1 MKIIFLG
8 GLSKSGKAAFWPL
21 LSSLEHTDQP
31 QNIADLDW
39 YNTAYFNKQIEE
51 KFFLELLRTKISMS
65 SWFSYLGRYLNSN
78 SNDWANFMRLRSQD
92 EYNIRIFRE
101 DSEKVFSEY
110 QSKIANKKFIPVFN
124 TNIKL
129 SQEQQNYVGY
139 EISHLH
145 ILRNPFRMY
154 NEWIKTK
161 RILRKRTSNSRIM
174 DLRKIDRDNKLSVEN
189 ETADLIIQDN
199 LSSSNSKNLIK
210 FEKYCMDPEKT
221 MNYIAK
227 ICNLKLLPFQ
237 KEKLQDANV
246 PRDISDEFNLSLL
259 NSKNLSNDRL
269 ETLYNLQEEFLED
282 IS

>member
-1 MKIIFLG
+1 MNIIFLG

-21 LSSLEHTDQP
+21 LSFLEYTDQP

-39 YNTAYFNKQIEE
+39 YNSAYSNDQIEE
-51 KFFLELLRTKISMS
+51 KFFLELLRTKINMS

-78 SNDWANFMRLRSQD
+78 LNDWTNFTRLRSQE
-92 EYNIRIFRE
+92 EYNNRISRE
-101 DSEKVFSEY
+101 DSEKVFNEY
-110 QSKIANKKFIPVFN
+110 QSKIASKKFIPVFN
-124 TNIKL
+124 TNIRL
-129 SQEQQNYVGY
+129 SQEQQNYVGF
-139 EISHLH
+139 EISYLH

-154 NEWIKTK
+154 NEWIKTN
-161 RILRKRTSNSRIM
+161 RILRKRMSNSRIM
-174 DLRKIDRDNKLSVEN
+174 DLKRIDSSLTVEN

-199 LSSSNSKNLIK
+199 LHSRNSKNLIK

-221 MNYIAK
+221 MSYIAK

-246 PRDISDEFNLSLL
+246 PRDISGEFNLSLL
-259 NSKNLSNDRL
+259 NSNNLSNDRL
-269 ETLYNLQEEFLED
+269 ETLYNLQEEFLKD